1 MISKKTLRFYSKEIA
16 LIFYSFMCMKTT
28 ETIRKRIPES
38 TVILIFL
45 GVALILFPG
54 CSVKRTA
61 VNIIGDALAGGGGV
75 YTSDD
80 DPELIREAIPFGLK
94 TYESLLAVSPEHR
107 GLLLAAA
114 RGFTSY
120 AYLLQDEADRIDAT
134 DLAKARRL
142 RHRANRLY
150 LRGRDYALR
159 GLEVNNSDFTT
170 NLYTDRSAALAMTT
184 EDDVKFLYWAGASWA
199 GALSAATDD
208 LNLIAELPVAAA
220 LVGRVLELD
229 ESYEYGA
236 AHEFFISYE
245 GSRPGGSVNQARR
258 HYRRALEISEG
269 SRASVHLALAEAVAI
284 REQNLAEF
292 QELVAAALAVDP
304 DKTTPLRLV
313 NVIARRRARWLE
325 TRIPDLFLQADE
337 MEERK

>member
-1 MISKKTLRFYSKEIA
+1 MKIAEKIPIRFAEPAMNIVAAA
-16 LIFYSFMCMKTT
+16 LVLSF
-28 ETIRKRIPES
+28 
-38 TVILIFL
+38 F
-45 GVALILFPG
+45 AG
-54 CSVKRTA
+54 CSVKQTA

-80 DPELIREAIPFGLK
+80 DPELIRAAIPFGLK
-94 TYESLLAVSPEHR
+94 TYESLLAISPEHR
-107 GLLLAAA
+107 GLLQAAA

-142 RHRANRLY
+142 RRRAHRLY

-159 GLEVNNSDFTT
+159 GLEVDNSDFTT
-170 NLYTDRSAALAMTT
+170 NLYTDSSVALAMTT
-184 EDDVKFLYWAGASWA
+184 EDDVPFLYWAGASWG

-229 ESYEYGA
+229 ESYELGA

-292 QELVAAALAVDP
+292 RELVAAALAVDP